1 MNTLTKNFIERIKQ
15 YHKEYD
21 YSQVEYINS
30 RTKVKII
37 CPKHGEFFALPG
49 NLLKGSGCK
58 KCSSE
63 QSKKNQSKSVEQ
75 FVKEAKEIYGDKY
88 DYSLVEYKNAIT
100 KVKIICKEHNN
111 IFEQTP
117 AAHLKG
123 IGCKQCL
130 SELLSSGG
138 YKETKQVK
146 DKQTR
151 KKTTEQFIEKA
162 KQIHGDKYDYS
173 LVEYKNTDTK
183 VKIICP
189 EHGVFE
195 QTPYVHINLK
205 CGCKRCSEKKISEER
220 KFTKEQFIEKANQI
234 HHNFYDYSKID
245 YVNMCSKIKI
255 ICPKHGE
262 FEMLPYNHIYSMQNC
277 PKCVMNGTSQ
287 QEQEILNF
295 IKTFYGGE
303 IITNDR
309 KVLEGKELDL
319 YFPKENLAIEYDGL
333 FWHNNIDNSYK
344 FEECRKKGIR
354 LIRITEPEWIR
365 QKYKIK
371 YFLQSTF
378 GVFEKR
384 IFARKCEIKEIN
396 NEVYKSF
403 CNENHLQGYSV
414 ASVRFGLFF
423 EGQLIQIMSF
433 GKPRFN
439 KKIDW
444 ELIREC
450 SKLGYSI
457 IGGKEKL
464 EKYFERKYNPKNILS
479 YCEKDK
485 FSGKSYYRN
494 GFKLISESKPGYTYY
509 YGKDYIPLSRIA
521 FQKYKLKNKLEKFDE
536 KLTEWENMSNNG
548 YKRLFDYGN
557 YIFLK
562 ELLQS

>member
-1 MNTLTKNFIERIKQ
+1 MSKNKDKNMGKKLTTEQVKQ
-15 YHKEYD
+15 KCLEVRGDYYNYD
-21 YSQVEYINS
+21 KIDYVNS
-30 RTKVKII
+30 ETNIIII
-37 CPKHGEFFALPG
+37 CPKHGEFSVRYHDF
-49 NLLKGSGCK
+49 LKGVNCPICAKKIASEKISVARKKNPPKSNITTEEFINKIKTYHPDLNIQFDKTEYVNNHTTVILTVDGKDYNCYPKVLWNGGLPRELSFKNRGIKKAQNRWKNIDEELKNIHDNKYEYLQEEIDLIKSGKIDRNFVMHIKCKKHGIFEQTFFDHRCGHGCK
-58 KCSSE
+58 KCALE
-63 QSKKNQSKSVEQ
+63 NRPIINVSK
-75 FVKEAKEIYGDKY
+75 
-88 DYSLVEYKNAIT
+88 
-100 KVKIICKEHNN
+100 
-111 IFEQTP
+111 P
-117 AAHLKG
+117 
-123 IGCKQCL
+123 
-130 SELLSSGG
+130 
-138 YKETKQVK
+138 
-146 DKQTR
+146 
-151 KKTTEQFIEKA
+151 
-162 KQIHGDKYDYS
+162 
-173 LVEYKNTDTK
+173 
-183 VKIICP
+183 
-189 EHGVFE
+189 
-195 QTPYVHINLK
+195 
-205 CGCKRCSEKKISEER
+205 
-220 KFTKEQFIEKANQI
+220 
-234 HHNFYDYSKID
+234 
-245 YVNMCSKIKI
+245 
-255 ICPKHGE
+255 
-262 FEMLPYNHIYSMQNC
+262 
-277 PKCVMNGTSQ
+277 
-287 QEQEILNF
+287 EQEILNF
-295 IKTFYGGE
+295 IKTFYNGE
-303 IITNDR
+303 VITNDR

-354 LIRITEPEWIR
+354 LIRITEPEWEKE
-365 QKYKIK
+365 KYKIK

-403 CNENHLQGYSV
+403 CNENHLQGCSF
-414 ASVRFGLFF
+414 ASVKIGLFF
-423 EGQLIQIMSF
+423 EGQLIQIISF

-494 GFKLISESKPGYTYY
+494 GFKLINESKPGYTYY

-521 FQKYKLKNKLEKFDE
+521 FQKYKLKNKLKKFDE
-536 KLTEWENMSNNG
+536 KLTEWENMLNNG

-562 ELLQS
+562 ELLKGEK